1 MQVSLCQNSMSKII
15 CLGWDPFQHWH
26 YDLQWPKNIR
36 ESCLFFWRSASYRVP
51 FPFPTFPSNY
61 LDTRTH
67 QTSFRP
73 SKTSTPK
80 NSRVILAGKLLI
92 VNWRLYNRKPNWRPQ
107 FQDIPASTK
116 RRQVHDEAW
125 DWPWEVASPTVK
137 PEGLMLEHVQNGVHL
152 HSPVTHHHLK
162 KNVLETNLKME
173 GTGRRRFQTWNS
185 DLFFW

>member
-1 MQVSLCQNSMSKII
+1 MLRLRPLSTLALRSSMTQKHQGE
-15 CLGWDPFQHWH
+15 LP
-26 YDLQWPKNIR
+26 
-36 ESCLFFWRSASYRVP
+36 FFWRSASYRVP

>member
-1 MQVSLCQNSMSKII
+1 MCKGITTYSSIFYIIILFKIFMKRCLKELDHFRAYQDSHRSLPKPKVKLPRSWIYLHHLYLKSTSNRDITYMPQQWLRHNTCRLVCVKIAWVKII
-15 CLGWDPFQHWH
+15 CLGWDPCQHWH

-80 NSRVILAGKLLI
+80 K
-92 VNWRLYNRKPNWRPQ
+92 
-107 FQDIPASTK
+107 F
-116 RRQVHDEAW
+116 
-125 DWPWEVASPTVK
+125 
-137 PEGLMLEHVQNGVHL
+137 
-152 HSPVTHHHLK
+152 
-162 KNVLETNLKME
+162 
-173 GTGRRRFQTWNS
+173 
-185 DLFFW
+185 